1 MTQPSNNGFVSK
13 SKNKVLDAG
22 QTIEL
27 KVGSERVPIEEF
39 VHAFTHWVYEA
50 SQREIIVCD
59 LQVRARERVLF
70 LFPLILSRAP
80 CSVRII

>member
-1 MTQPSNNGFVSK
+1 MTPPSNNGFVAR
-13 SKNKVLDAG
+13 SKNKVFDAS

-27 KVGSERVPIEEF
+27 KAGNERVPIEEF

-59 LQVRARERVLF
+59 LQVSAE
-70 LFPLILSRAP
+70 
-80 CSVRII
+80 SVHCFVSLCF